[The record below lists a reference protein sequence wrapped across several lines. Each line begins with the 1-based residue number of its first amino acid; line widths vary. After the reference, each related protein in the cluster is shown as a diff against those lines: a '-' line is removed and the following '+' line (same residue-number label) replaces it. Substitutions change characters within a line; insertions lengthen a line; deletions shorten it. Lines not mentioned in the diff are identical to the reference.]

1 MASIDFYI
9 NTTGFE
15 YDLDLS
21 GSGLGFFGDSGFGS
35 SVEVGKYQ
43 GSTFVTD
50 GNGSLQGSRGKN
62 IKYLN
67 PGSGIIGASS
77 SGIGLQATPN
87 YLSTLNVRFSHSSAV
102 KAQNCEMRV
111 YDRVS
116 INNPASGVTTKIAE
130 IVHPNELEK
139 TFDDS
144 AVLIGSGDDQ
154 WTTAGGSGDTVT
166 FSNSPGISG
175 LYANGAS
182 TRAATRHDWF
192 AAISASPDSIGPKS
206 DYGLYFALEY
216 L

>member
-21 GSGLGFFGDSGFGS
+21 GSGLGFFGDSGFGA

-50 GNGSLQGSRGKN
+50 GAGSIQGAQGKN

-67 PGSGIIGASS
+67 PGSGIVGAAS
-77 SGIGLQATPN
+77 SGIGLQAIPN
-87 YLSTLNVRFSHSSAV
+87 YQSTLNIRFTHDSAV

-111 YDRVS
+111 YDRYS
-116 INNPASGVTTKIAE
+116 INNAATGVTTKAAE
-130 IVHPNELEK
+130 IIHPNELLQ

-154 WTTAGGSGDTVT
+154 WTTPGGSGSTLS
-166 FSNSPGISG
+166 FSNSPGMSG

-192 AAISASPDSIGPKS
+192 AVISASPDSIGPKS